1 MRYVKLPN
9 SLSFR
14 LSSKLSPREEAVKQL
29 LLKGKSRKEMA
40 KVLGIKPSTVCTHTL
55 VVFEKEYVNSQTE
68 LMAKEID
75 TLRNKIACMSTNK
88 REMSA
93 A

>member
-1 MRYVKLPN
+1 
-9 SLSFR
+9 
-14 LSSKLSPREEAVKQL
+14 
-29 LLKGKSRKEMA
+29 MA